1 MFLRIWFLL
10 RYWLCWILFFEV
22 ARIAFLLKN
31 VTSAKD
37 AGLSASFQSLWY
49 GARMD
54 ASLAAYFTIPLALC
68 MIVLVFT
75 KLGKC
80 PIFIKIY
87 TGLLLLVCLLLILI
101 DLNLFQA
108 WGYRVDAS
116 ILKYMSNPKEV
127 YATIAYLPLF
137 WILLFFVIIYLLLLF
152 VFNKLL
158 SSWYKSMLAAN
169 ERKAIS
175 IILILLLTGLF
186 IIPIR
191 GGLQLAPLNQ
201 SSVYFSQ
208 NNFANLAA
216 INAPWNFL
224 YSINHNIESSKNPFV
239 YLSDTTAHAIVDSL
253 YSQHPDKALPQSK
266 KTNVII
272 IVWESF
278 TEKATHLTVQGHEIT
293 PGFNALKKEGIYF
306 SNIYASGNRTD
317 KGIVAVLSGYPAQ
330 PITSIVKEPGK
341 AAKLPKLSTQ
351 FSNDGYHTAFYY
363 GGELEFANI
372 KAYLLGGSFN
382 HFVSINDFDK
392 KDQNSKWG
400 AHDGVVM
407 ERLLAGIQ
415 QQPQPFFYTWLTLSS
430 HEPFETP
437 VPTVI
442 QGKDVTSLFLNTL
455 HYTDAVLYQFI
466 AEAKKQ
472 PWWQNT
478 IVAIVADHGHPLP
491 ITGKRIDN
499 YKIPLLFLGGGLPA
513 SGITIDKIGSQ
524 IDLPATLLAQL
535 QMPYTQYKWSK
546 NIMDSTVKP
555 WAYFSFNNGF
565 GFVEPGKS
573 YLFDNVG
580 KSYIE
585 KQGPVLN
592 TDLNRGKALEQLSF
606 QDYLNK

>member
-1 MFLRIWFLL
+1 MFSRTWFIL
-10 RYWLCWILFFEV
+10 RYWLCWILFFEI

-31 VTSAKD
+31 YTAAKAAGFSTS
-37 AGLSASFQSLWY
+37 LLSLWY

-54 ASLAAYFTIPLALC
+54 VSLAAYITILVALI
-68 MIVLVFT
+68 MIVFIFI
-75 KLGKC
+75 KPGKN
-80 PIFIKIY
+80 PLLIKIY
-87 TGLLLLVCLLLILI
+87 TGIVLLISLLLILV
-101 DLNLFQA
+101 DLNLFQS
-108 WGYRVDAS
+108 WGYRIDAS
-116 ILKYMSNPKEV
+116 VLKYLSNPKEV

-137 WILLFFVIIYLLLLF
+137 WIGLFFIIVYLIFLF
-152 VFNKLL
+152 AFNKLL
-158 SSWYKSMLAAN
+158 NSWYQTLATGSS
-169 ERKAIS
+169 K
-175 IILILLLTGLF
+175 IIGVVLILFLLGVF

-191 GGLQLAPLNQ
+191 GGFQLAPLNQ

-208 NNFANLAA
+208 NNFVNLAA
-216 INAPWNFL
+216 INAPWNFM
-224 YSINHNIESSKNPFV
+224 YSVNHDIESSQNPFN
-239 YLSDTTAHAIVDSL
+239 YLDKKEAHAVVDSL
-253 YSQHPDKALPQSK
+253 YSHQPYALQQPGTK
-266 KTNVII
+266 KNVII

-293 PGFNALKKEGIYF
+293 PGFNALKKEGVYF
-306 SNIYASGNRTD
+306 SNIYASGDRTD

-341 AAKLPKLSTQ
+341 ASKLPMLSTQ
-351 FSNDGYHTAFYY
+351 FIKEGYHTAFYY

-382 HFVSINDFDK
+382 HFVSINDFAK

-407 ERLLAGIQ
+407 EKLLNGLD

-442 QGKDVTSLFLNTL
+442 QGKDVPSLFLNTL
-455 HYTDAVLYQFI
+455 HYTDSILYHFI
-466 AEAKKQ
+466 QEAKKQ

-491 ITGKRIDN
+491 QTGKRLDN
-499 YKIPLLFLGGGLPA
+499 FKIPLLFLGGALPQT
-513 SGITIDKIGSQ
+513 GIQVDKMGSQ

-535 QMPYTQYKWSK
+535 QMPYQQYHWSK
-546 NIMDSTVKP
+546 NLFDSTVRP

-565 GFVEPGKS
+565 GFVQPGKS
-573 YLFDNVG
+573 FLFDNVG
-580 KSYIE
+580 KTFIE
-585 KQGPVLN
+585 KQGAV
-592 TDLNRGKALEQLSF
+592 TDLDVKTGKALEQVSF
-606 QDYLNK
+606 QDYLDK